1 MNVRKVLCWQI
12 FSYDFGLCVVPALNA
27 VFCERGRTLAHYI
40 YIYIYILEMNKLSLS
55 LSLFQ
60 NESALFIIVLRI
72 PTKSG
77 DNRPIL
83 ARLKRRTRFE
93 IPRAAARTNRTF

>member
-12 FSYDFGLCVVPALNA
+12 FSFDFGLCVVPALNA

-40 YIYIYILEMNKLSLS
+40 YIYIYIRDEQTLSFS